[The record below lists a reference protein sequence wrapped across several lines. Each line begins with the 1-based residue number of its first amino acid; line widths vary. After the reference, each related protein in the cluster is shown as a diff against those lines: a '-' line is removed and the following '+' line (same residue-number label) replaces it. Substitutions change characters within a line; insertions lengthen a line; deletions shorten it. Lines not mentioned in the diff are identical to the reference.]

1 MKQLMMILAALGFM
15 ALGVWLFK
23 QIVTTSDVIG
33 KRPNKQ
39 KEVAM
44 EDKTKAQTSDVP
56 EETRQRR
63 LGKKRTK

>member
-15 ALGVWLFK
+15 ALGIWLFK

-39 KEVAM
+39 KQVAM
-44 EDKTKAQTSDVP
+44 EEVKKVPTIEENTSS
-56 EETRQRR
+56 RKHLRR
-63 LGKKRTK
+63 KVDH